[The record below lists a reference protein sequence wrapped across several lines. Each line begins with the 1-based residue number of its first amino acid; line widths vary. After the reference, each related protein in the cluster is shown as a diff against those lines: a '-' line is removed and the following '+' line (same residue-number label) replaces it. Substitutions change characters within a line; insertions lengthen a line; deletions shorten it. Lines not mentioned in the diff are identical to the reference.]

1 MATFGYGNG
10 LYGVIFGITP
20 HILAKRDRRQKTKAN
35 SLGRNRGALMD
46 FNANNIGYTI
56 SAYIIT
62 AVFVV
67 GLTAVIIFR
76 DRMRAK
82 KLSRQISKDQP

>member
-1 MATFGYGNG
+1 
-10 LYGVIFGITP
+10 
-20 HILAKRDRRQKTKAN
+20 
-35 SLGRNRGALMD
+35 MD
-46 FNANNIGYTI
+46 FNATNIGYTI
-56 SAYIIT
+56 SAYIIS

-67 GLTAVIIFR
+67 GLIAVIIFR